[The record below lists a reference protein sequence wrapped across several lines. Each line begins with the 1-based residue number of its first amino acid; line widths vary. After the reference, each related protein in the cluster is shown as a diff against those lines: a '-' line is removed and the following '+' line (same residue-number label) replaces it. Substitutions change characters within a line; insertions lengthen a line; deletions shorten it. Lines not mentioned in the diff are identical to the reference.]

1 MGTNSG
7 LDFTCNS
14 VGVHTMFERL
24 VIAIAVIGAASSQAL
39 ADYGTVVA
47 APGPILGTGLSAL
60 VVAGVGA
67 YAWYR
72 SRKN

>member
-1 MGTNSG
+1 
-7 LDFTCNS
+7 
-14 VGVHTMFERL
+14 MFERL
-24 VIAIAVIGAASSQAL
+24 VIAVALIGAASTQAL
-39 ADYGTVVA
+39 AGVVA
-47 APGPILGTGLSAL
+47 VPGPILGTGLSAL

>member
-1 MGTNSG
+1 
-7 LDFTCNS
+7 
-14 VGVHTMFERL
+14 MFERL
-24 VIAIAVIGAASSQAL
+24 VIAIALIGAAGTQAM
-39 ADYGTVVA
+39 ANGVVA
-47 APGPILGTGLSAL
+47 VPGPVLGGGLSAL

>member
-1 MGTNSG
+1 
-7 LDFTCNS
+7 
-14 VGVHTMFERL
+14 MFGRL

-39 ADYGTVVA
+39 AYPTVA

>member
-1 MGTNSG
+1 
-7 LDFTCNS
+7 
-14 VGVHTMFERL
+14 MFERL